1 MNKLIVCNSCSPL
14 FAQPA
19 HTSGAADH
27 GLIGRSRWSQASRG
41 ARRIVAALLCA
52 CALLLTAIP
61 TVAADHPQLVWFCPL
76 IQGHMA
82 DGRSGMVDY
91 MDLFSPTAPWS
102 KAASHVQIFKIYSG
116 LFIQNLPGSPT
127 EAQWQQVFADLARRN
142 IAVAFEWGPLSVT
155 TCGSGVEGFETTD
168 PLLTAQKIKRLG
180 GNLQYIAM
188 DEPEYYANIYKGKNA
203 CSWTPAQI
211 AANAQQTVS
220 RIRTVFPGVQV
231 GDIEPVPP
239 PDAPDWL
246 ERYTAFFDAWKAA
259 GPPLAFFHCD
269 INWDVFPNWIT
280 DVESLRKVLVDRG
293 IPFGMIYNGLDR
305 KTDADWMQAAET
317 HFKAYETGT
326 GIIPD
331 QVVFL
336 TWESHP
342 THVLPETDPT
352 ALSHLIDAYFSER
365 TGSAK

>member
-1 MNKLIVCNSCSPL
+1 MNTRIVCNSGSPL

-19 HTSGAADH
+19 RTSHPADD
-27 GLIGRSRWSQASRG
+27 GLIRRSRWSKACSG
-41 ARRIVAALLCA
+41 ARRIIAALIFVLPLA
-52 CALLLTAIP
+52 VIP
-61 TVAADHPQLVWFCPL
+61 TVAAGNPQLVWFCPL
-76 IQGHMA
+76 IPGHIA
-82 DGRSGMVDY
+82 DGRSGIVDY
-91 MDLFSPTAPWS
+91 MDLFTPTAPWS
-102 KAASHVQIFKIYSG
+102 NAASHVQIFKIYSG
-116 LFIQNLPGSPT
+116 LFTQSLPGSPT
-127 EAQWQQVFADLARRN
+127 DAQWQQVFADLARRN

-155 TCGSGVEGFETTD
+155 TCGADVEGFETTD
-168 PLLTAQKIKRLG
+168 PLVTAQKIKRLG

-203 CSWTPAQI
+203 CLWTPAQI
-211 AANAQQTVS
+211 AANALKTIA
-220 RIRTVFPGVQV
+220 RIRTVFPDVRV

-269 INWDVFPNWIT
+269 INWDVFPNWIS
-280 DVESLRKVLVDRG
+280 DVESLRKVLVSRG

-305 KTDADWMQAAET
+305 KTDADWMQAAEA
-317 HFKAYETGT
+317 HFKAYETTT
-326 GIIPD
+326 GIVPD
-331 QVVFL
+331 QVIFQ

-352 ALSHLIDAYFSER
+352 ALSHLVDAYFSER
-365 TGSAK
+365 TASPK